1 MPSHNIMG
9 FHQPVH
15 AVVLGASGA
24 LGEAVS
30 MAIARAHPENQVWGT
45 GRRADAFK
53 GPCTRQF
60 SVDLTDEAS
69 IETLAAAVKE
79 AEYRPNLVLN
89 CTGLLH
95 THAFGPEKTWRHL
108 DLDTMRRVFDVNT
121 FGVALLGK
129 HLIPL
134 FPRKGRSVFATLSAR
149 VGSIS
154 DNRLGGWYS
163 YRASKAAQNMIV
175 RTLAVEARRK
185 WEELICVAL
194 HPGTVDSSLSEPF
207 SARVPAHKLFTPE
220 QSCDYLI
227 EVLETL
233 RPSDS
238 GGFFAWDGKPIE
250 F

>member
-89 CTGLLH
+89 CTGVLH

-163 YRASKAAQNMIV
+163 YRASKAALNQYM
-175 RTLAVEARRK
+175 RTLAIELARYNPDAV
-185 WEELICVAL
+185 IATL
-194 HPGTVDSSLSEPF
+194 HPGTVDTNLSQPF
-207 SARVPAHKLFTPE
+207 RGHLAKGQLQSPAQSAANLWG
-220 QSCDYLI
+220 
-227 EVLETL
+227 VLDHL
-233 RPSDS
+233 SPKDS
-238 GGFFAWDGKPIE
+238 GGFFAYDGTPIPY
-250 F
+250 